1 MTAVTARSNTS
12 LRGAH
17 TPPSLRG
24 VSSGNLPLYS
34 AFHVV
39 LCPIIEVDPH
49 VATLL
54 GMTNYSSLRGVSRGN
69 LPLYSAFHVVLC
81 PITEVDPHVATLL
94 GMTFCLL
101 KRRRC
106 AAITRNP
113 NTSRVYFYIPGKKK
127 YCSLFFNVDCFYY
140 LCITL

>member
-1 MTAVTARSNTS
+1 MTSATARSNTS

-17 TPPSLRG
+17 TPP
-24 VSSGNLPLYS
+24 
-34 AFHVV
+34 
-39 LCPIIEVDPH
+39 
-49 VATLL
+49 
-54 GMTNYSSLRGVSRGN
+54 SLRGVSRGN

-81 PITEVDPHVATLL
+81 PITEVDPHVASLL

-113 NTSRVYFYIPGKKK
+113 NTSRVYFYIPEKKK

-140 LCITL
+140 LCIALIGEYALQILT